1 LTCADPTP
9 WEIGLIRRI
18 DAEILPKLNGGSS
31 KPTNEVSVSH
41 TKGVAALFAGLKA
54 RANEKFK

>member
-1 LTCADPTP
+1 M
-9 WEIGLIRRI
+9 IRRI
-18 DAEILPKLNGGSS
+18 DAEVLPKLNGGAGRS
-31 KPTNEVSVSH
+31 TNEVRVNH